1 MARYSI
7 EGLGR
12 LYHVPTIANIA
23 APTVAELNA
32 GTSLTSF
39 VPRDG
44 FVPNLN
50 QNFVD
55 VSAIND
61 TFDLTQIGSEGGSFT
76 LTFYRD
82 NGTDTAWNLYVA
94 SNVTGY
100 LAWREGV
107 AAATAWTIA
116 QKVMIWPYSAHK
128 PIPMGTASN
137 EGRKFT
143 VGVAIPTVPDRNAT
157 VA

>member
-12 LYHVPTIANIA
+12 LYHVPTIASVA
-23 APTVAELNA
+23 APTTTELNA
-32 GTSLTSF
+32 GTDLTAF

-55 VSAIND
+55 VSSLAD
-61 TFDLTQIGSEGGSFT
+61 RFDLTQIGTEGGNFT

-82 NGTDTAWNLYVA
+82 NATDTAWNLYVA
-94 SNVTGY
+94 SNVVGF
-100 LAWREGV
+100 LAWREGI
-107 AAATAWTIA
+107 ASTTAWAST
-116 QKVMIWPYSAHK
+116 QKLQVWPYSAQL
-128 PIPMGTASN
+128 PIPVATAAN
-137 EGRKFT
+137 AGRKFT
-143 VGVAIPTVPDRNAT
+143 VGVAIPTVPARNAA

>member
-12 LYHVPTIANIA
+12 LYHVPTIASVA
-23 APTVAELNA
+23 SPTVTELNA
-32 GTSLTSF
+32 GTDLTSF
-39 VPRDG
+39 TPRDG

-61 TFDLTQIGSEGGSFT
+61 RFDLTQIGSEGGNFT

-82 NGTDTAWNLYVA
+82 NATDTAWNLYVA
-94 SNVTGY
+94 TNVVGF
-100 LAWREGV
+100 LAWREGIT
-107 AAATAWTIA
+107 ATTAWTTA
-116 QKVMIWPYSAHK
+116 QKLMVWPYSAHL
-128 PIPMGTASN
+128 PIPAGTAAN

-143 VGVAIPTVPDRNAT
+143 VGVAIPTAPNRNAT